1 MKKFILALSMIGF
14 MFNANAQDSEGA
26 SVATV
31 GLGYS
36 FFNNII
42 KNSLETY
49 SDVKVKSVPTI
60 ALTYDFALTD
70 NFSIGVAG
78 AFQNV
83 SGEFTNQY
91 IDQNFDIQ
99 TEIATTKVSRLNI
112 ALRPLFHYGDGDRL
126 DLYSGIR
133 VGYLIRNV
141 ETETN
146 DELLNVLG
154 DLDGNRFALGLV
166 PFGMRYFFTDN
177 LGVNMDLQIGTPYV
191 VSGGIAFTF

>member
-49 SDVKVKSVPTI
+49 SDVEVKSVPTI

-177 LGVNMDLQIGTPYV
+177 LGVNMDIQIGTPYV